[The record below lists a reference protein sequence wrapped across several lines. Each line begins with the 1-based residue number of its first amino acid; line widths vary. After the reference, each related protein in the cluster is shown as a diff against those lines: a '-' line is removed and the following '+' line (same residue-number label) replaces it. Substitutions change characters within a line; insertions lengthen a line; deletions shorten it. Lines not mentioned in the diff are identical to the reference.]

1 MVSFALSKAF
11 ETMEDEILFKTT
23 LVNVSDFDLQWFVSY
38 LKDGIQRTSCANFM
52 SDALPV
58 KVGVPQ
64 GSILGLLLLIAC
76 INDLPEIARTANL
89 MMQFYIV
96 FHHQLS

>member
-1 MVSFALSKAF
+1 MKFSLKLTV
-11 ETMEDEILFKTT
+11 
-23 LVNVSDFDLQWFVSY
+23 VGVSDFDLQWFVSY
-38 LKDGIQRTSCANFM
+38 LKDRIQRTSCANFM

-64 GSILGLLLLIAC
+64 GSIVGPLLLIVC
-76 INDLPEIARTANL
+76 KNDLPEIARTTKYPYTL
-89 MMQFYIV
+89 MIQFYIV

>member
-23 LVNVSDFDLQWFVSY
+23 LVAVSDFDLQWFVSY

-58 KVGVPQ
+58 KVGVP
-64 GSILGLLLLIAC
+64 LGPLLLIVC

-96 FHHQLS
+96 FHHQHS